1 MKKSAAVF
9 SGIMIAAVIL
19 VVIHTA
25 VEELA
30 IVMRLSWEQRMLL
43 LAVGLGLDILFTLDF
58 VVRSYFALLHR
69 RMGRYFFRERG
80 WMDFLASIP
89 LLVLTSGP
97 AFLAAAAG
105 TATVAGLGGVARVI
119 EITKA
124 IRTGRVLRLM
134 RLHKL
139 SPLPREQE
147 GSAAS
152 RAGAPAA
159 IAALAV
165 VALIAGLLPIWFE
178 TGSLEE
184 RVEQRYATIA
194 RYVDE
199 GNLTQPGGRDMLA
212 SLVAIESDLLIVQ
225 DGERRVYSRHS
236 AEYYQRQLGPH
247 DYLYLES
254 GEVGVYFDIRGI
266 HAAAA
271 HANLTYLAI
280 ALAIVLFARARR
292 R

>member
-1 MKKSAAVF
+1 MKKSAAFF

-30 IVMRLSWEQRMLL
+30 IVMRLSWERRMLL
-43 LAVGLGLDILFTLDF
+43 LAFGLGLDILFTLDF

-105 TATVAGLGGVARVI
+105 TATVAGLGGVASVI
-119 EITKA
+119 EITRA
-124 IRTGRVLRLM
+124 ISSGRVLRLM

-139 SPLPREQE
+139 APIRREPDE
-147 GSAAS
+147 AVRAS
-152 RAGAPAA
+152 SGAPAA
-159 IAALAV
+159 IAALSL

-184 RVEQRYATIA
+184 RVEQRFATIA

-199 GNLTQPGGRDMLA
+199 GNLTQPAGRGMLA
-212 SLVAIESDLLIVQ
+212 SLVAMEGDLLIVQ
-225 DGERRVYSRHS
+225 DADRRVYSRHS
-236 AEYYQRQLGPH
+236 AEYYQTRLGPH

-254 GEVGVYFDIRGI
+254 GDVAVYFDIRGI

-271 HANLTYLAI
+271 HANLTYLVMAVAI
-280 ALAIVLFARARR
+280 ALFARVRR